1 MPSILDSLSGVLG
14 DDAIT
19 QIGQQLGTDPATTSS
34 AVSSA
39 LPMLVS
45 ALAHQSSRAGGAD
58 ALAGTLA
65 AHDGSILD
73 NVTSAISGGGGS
85 DVLGQVFGS
94 RGGTLASMLGQSSGL
109 GSQNAGQ
116 LLGMLAPIVMGALGK
131 AMRDQQLDGAG
142 VATMLGTAH
151 QEIAASNAPLTSML
165 SQALDSNHDG
175 SMVDDVMRI
184 AGGLL
189 GGSK

>member
-1 MPSILDSLSGVLG
+1 MPSVLDSLSSVLG
-14 DDAIT
+14 DDVVG
-19 QIGQQLGTDPATTSS
+19 QIGQQLGTDSATTSS

-45 ALAHQSSRAGGAD
+45 ALAHQSSRPGGAD
-58 ALAGTLA
+58 ALAGTLS

-73 NVTSAISGGGGS
+73 DLPSAIGGGAGS
-85 DVLGQVFGS
+85 DILGQVLGS

-109 GSQNAGQ
+109 GSQNASQ

-131 AMRDQQLDGAG
+131 RMREQQLDGAG
-142 VATMLGTAH
+142 LAGMLGAAN
-151 QEIAASNAPLTSML
+151 QEIAASHGPLTSML
-165 SQALDSNHDG
+165 SQALDANHDG

-184 AGGLL
+184 AGGFL